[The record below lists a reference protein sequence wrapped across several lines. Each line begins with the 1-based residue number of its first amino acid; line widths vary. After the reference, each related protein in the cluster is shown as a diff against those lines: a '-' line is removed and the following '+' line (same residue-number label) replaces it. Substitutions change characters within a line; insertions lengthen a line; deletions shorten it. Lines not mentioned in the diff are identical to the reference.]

1 MQPHP
6 KLKDADL
13 RHGIPMAS
21 SIDKTQ
27 TITQPTSGSSG
38 NEAARGR
45 SIATRLTDAE
55 FGEVEA
61 AAAIAGKKVGEWLR
75 EAALTQARGTH
86 HDEQTDQILLAEMMG
101 MRSLML
107 NLFARASEGP
117 LTTEDL
123 RKMSA
128 YSDSIKEQRAQAY
141 MAERR
146 RRNSPKPTDKP
157 YETLPHSVCIS
168 LADGVD
174 FSTPF
179 MPAVARL
186 LGVVSVGASATSAV
200 LSSRL
205 LAKLRDGESTSC
217 PNSNPMAHG
226 DGSGP

>member
-1 MQPHP
+1 
-6 KLKDADL
+6 
-13 RHGIPMAS
+13 MAS

-27 TITQPTSGSSG
+27 TSAQPAAGSSG
-38 NEAARGR
+38 NETARGR

-75 EAALTQARGTH
+75 EAALAQARGTH

-128 YSDSIKEQRAQAY
+128 YSDSIKEQKAQDY
-141 MAERR
+141 MVERR
-146 RRNSPKPTDKP
+146 HRNSPKPTDKP
-157 YETLPHSVCIS
+157 
-168 LADGVD
+168 
-174 FSTPF
+174 
-179 MPAVARL
+179 
-186 LGVVSVGASATSAV
+186 
-200 LSSRL
+200 
-205 LAKLRDGESTSC
+205 
-217 PNSNPMAHG
+217 
-226 DGSGP
+226 